1 MQRASRFDLWIGGRW
16 QKARKYA
23 AVATPFDGKPFA
35 EVPDGDAEEMA
46 AAIAAA
52 AAVRAKARS
61 LTPFERYRI
70 LMGAAAKVESDAKL
84 FAETI
89 ALESGKPLREA
100 KAEVDRTVQTL
111 QFSAEEAKRIHG
123 EMLAID
129 AHPAGRGRT
138 GFTLRVP
145 RGVIGC
151 ITPFNF
157 PLNLVAHKVGPALA
171 SGNTVVVKPAEE
183 TPCSA
188 YLLAAAL
195 AEAGCP
201 DGFVNVV
208 PGLGEVAGETLVTH
222 PDVAMVSFTGSRGV
236 GKHIRAVAGLKPVTL
251 ELGGNAA
258 VVIDAGYDWSDA
270 LDRLVVGGFSHSGQV
285 CIHLQRI
292 YCVAR
297 DGARGMTKAGGYGE
311 LVDALAAR
319 AKTMKVGH
327 PLDESA
333 EVTSLIRVRDVERV
347 GATVGEATSKGAT
360 IAAGGS
366 RSGRATFAP
375 TVVAGL
381 APGMQLAE
389 DEIFGPVVGV
399 AEVDSFDAAI
409 AAANRTPYGLQAAVF
424 THDLERALRAAER
437 IEAGGV
443 MINDI
448 PTFRVD
454 QMPYGG
460 MKESGMGREGP
471 RYACEE
477 MTEMKT
483 VVIRRG

>member
-1 MQRASRFDLWIGGRW
+1 MQRASRYDLWIGGRF
-16 QKARKYA
+16 QPAKRHV

-35 EVPDGDAEEMA
+35 EVPDGDAEETA

-52 AAVRAKARS
+52 AAAREKARS
-61 LTPFERYRI
+61 LPSFERYRI
-70 LMGAAAKVESDAKL
+70 LMAAAAKVEADAKL

-100 KAEVDRTVQTL
+100 KSEVDRTVQTL

-123 EMLAID
+123 EMLPLD
-129 AHPAGRGRT
+129 AHPGGRGRT

-208 PGLGEVAGETLVTH
+208 PGLGEVAGEALVTH
-222 PDVAMVSFTGSRGV
+222 PDVAMISFTGSRAV

-251 ELGGNAA
+251 ELGGNSA
-258 VVIDAGYDWSDA
+258 VVIDAGYDWSEA
-270 LDRLVVGGFSHSGQV
+270 LDRIVVGSFAHSGQV

-292 YCVAR
+292 YV
-297 DGARGMTKAGGYGE
+297 TKAGRYRE
-311 LVDALAAR
+311 LVEALAAR
-319 AKTMKVGH
+319 AQKLKVGH

-347 GATVGEATSKGAT
+347 GATVGEAKNKGAT
-360 IAAGGS
+360 LAAGGA
-366 RSGRATFAP
+366 RSGRATYAP
-375 TVVAGL
+375 TVVAGIT
-381 APGMQLAE
+381 PGMKLAE
-389 DEIFGPVVGV
+389 DEIFGPVVGL
-399 AEVDSFDAAI
+399 AEADSFEAAI

-443 MINDI
+443 MINEI

-477 MTEMKT
+477 MTESKT
-483 VVIRRG
+483 IVIRRG

>member
-1 MQRASRFDLWIGGRW
+1 MQRPSRFDLWIGGQWR
-16 QKARKYA
+16 KARKQA
-23 AVATPFDGKPFA
+23 AVVTPFDGKPFA

-46 AAIAAA
+46 AAVAAA
-52 AAVRAKARS
+52 AAARAKARS

-70 LMGAAAKVESDAKL
+70 LMGAAAKVEQNHPL
-84 FAETI
+84 FAETV

-100 KAEVDRTVQTL
+100 KGEVDRTIQTL

-123 EMLAID
+123 EMLSLD
-129 AHPAGRGRT
+129 AHPSGRGRT

-195 AEAGCP
+195 AESGCP

-222 PDVAMVSFTGSRGV
+222 PDVAMVSFTGSRNV
-236 GKHIRAVAGLKPVTL
+236 GRHIRAVAGLKPVTL

-258 VVIDAGYDWSDA
+258 VVIDGDYDWSDA
-270 LDRLVVGGFSHSGQV
+270 LDRFVAGGFSHSGQV

-292 YCVAR
+292 YVTKSAR
-297 DGARGMTKAGGYGE
+297 YRD
-311 LVDALAAR
+311 LVDAMAAR
-319 AKTMKVGH
+319 AKTLKVGH

-347 GATVGEATSKGAT
+347 GATVGEAKSKGAT
-360 IAAGGS
+360 LAAGGT

-375 TVVAGL
+375 TVLAGI
-381 APGMQLAE
+381 APGMKLSE
-389 DEIFGPVVGV
+389 EEIFGPVVGL
-399 AEVDSFDAAI
+399 AEVDSFEAAI
-409 AAANRTPYGLQAAVF
+409 AAANRTAYGLQAAVF
-424 THDLERALRAAER
+424 THDLERALRAAEQ
-437 IEAGGV
+437 IEAGGIMV
-443 MINDI
+443 NDI

-460 MKESGMGREGP
+460 MKESGLGREGP
-471 RYACEE
+471 KYACEE

>member
-1 MQRASRFDLWIGGRW
+1 MQRPSRFELWIGGQWRAA
-16 QKARKYA
+16 KRHV
-23 AVATPFDGKPFA
+23 AVATPFDGREFV
-35 EVPDGDAEEMA
+35 EVPEADADEVA

-52 AAVRAKARS
+52 TAARGKMAA
-61 LTPFERYRI
+61 LPAFERYRI
-70 LMGAAAKVESDAKL
+70 LMGASAQVEANHAL

-100 KAEVDRTVQTL
+100 RAEVDRTVQTL

-123 EMLAID
+123 EMLSID
-129 AHPAGRGRT
+129 AHPAGKGRT

-188 YLLAAAL
+188 YLLAMAL
-195 AEAGCP
+195 AEAGAP
-201 DGFVNVV
+201 DGAVNVV

-222 PDVAMVSFTGSRGV
+222 RDVAMVSFTGSRSV
-236 GKHIRAVAGLKPVTL
+236 GRHIRAVAGLKPVTL
-251 ELGGNAA
+251 ELGGNSAA
-258 VVIDAGYDWSDA
+258 IVDEGYDWSDA

-292 YCVAR
+292 YVAK
-297 DGARGMTKAGGYGE
+297 GARPGGHRD
-311 LVDALAAR
+311 LADALAAR
-319 AKTMKVGH
+319 AKALKVGH
-327 PLDESA
+327 PLDETA

-347 GATVGEATSKGAT
+347 GDWVGDAKSKGAT
-360 IAAGGS
+360 LASGGT
-366 RSGRATFAP
+366 RSGRATYAP

-381 APGMQLAE
+381 QPGMRLAE

-399 AEVDSFDAAI
+399 AEADSFEAAI

-424 THDLERALRAAER
+424 TRDLERALRAAER
-437 IEAGGV
+437 IEAGGIMV
-443 MINDI
+443 NDI
-448 PTFRVD
+448 PGFRVD

-460 MKESGMGREGP
+460 MKESGLGREGP

>member
-1 MQRASRFDLWIGGRW
+1 MD
-16 QKARKYA
+16 
-23 AVATPFDGKPFA
+23 
-35 EVPDGDAEEMA
+35 
-46 AAIAAA
+46 
-52 AAVRAKARS
+52 
-61 LTPFERYRI
+61 
-70 LMGAAAKVESDAKL
+70 AAAKVAASHAL

-100 KAEVDRTVQTL
+100 RAEVDRTLQTL

-123 EMLAID
+123 EMLSID
-129 AHPAGRGRT
+129 AHPAGKGRT

-188 YLLAAAL
+188 YLLAQAL
-195 AEAGCP
+195 AEAGAP
-201 DGFVNVV
+201 DGSVNVV
-208 PGLGEVAGETLVTH
+208 PGLGEVAGEALVTH
-222 PDVAMVSFTGSRGV
+222 RDVAMVSFTGSRTV
-236 GKHIRAVAGLKPVTL
+236 GRHIRAVAGLKPVTL

-258 VVIDAGYDWSDA
+258 VVVDAGFDWSES

-292 YCVAR
+292 YVAKGER
-297 DGARGMTKAGGYGE
+297 RGGYGD

-319 AKTMKVGH
+319 AKALKVGH
-327 PLDESA
+327 PLDEAA
-333 EVTSLIRVRDVERV
+333 EVTSLIRVHDVERV
-347 GATVGEATSKGAT
+347 GATVGDAQEKGAT
-360 IAAGGS
+360 LAAGGT
-366 RSGRATFAP
+366 RSGRATYAP

-381 APGMQLAE
+381 QPGMKLAE

-424 THDLERALRAAER
+424 TRDLEKALRAAER
-437 IEAGGV
+437 IEAGGI

-477 MTEMKT
+477 MTELKT
-483 VVIRRG
+483 IVIRRG